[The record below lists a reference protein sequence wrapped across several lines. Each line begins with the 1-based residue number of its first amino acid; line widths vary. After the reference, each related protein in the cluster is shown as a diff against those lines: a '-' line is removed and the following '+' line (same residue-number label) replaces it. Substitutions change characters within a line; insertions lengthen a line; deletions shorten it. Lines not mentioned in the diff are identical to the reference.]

1 MEETGRNKTKMAL
14 DFFAGCLGGCAGTLV
29 GHPFD
34 TIKVHLQTQ
43 DHRNPKYKGNWDC
56 LRKIVATE
64 SITGLYRGMSSP
76 IIGVSLINAVIF
88 GVYGETQ
95 RHIPDPNSLTSCFI
109 SGAIAGFAQSPICS
123 LIELAKTRM
132 QLSSSTG
139 RPFRGPFQ
147 FFIYTYRHEGL
158 RGLFRGL
165 GCTFMREIPSFGLYF
180 LTYETLM
187 RNLDN
192 KPVPTFYILL
202 AGGLAGTC
210 SWVTTY
216 PIDVI
221 KSRIQANGN
230 RYAGIYDC
238 LRQSVRKEGYAFLYK
253 GISSTVLRAFP
264 MNAVTFTVVNWTF
277 KLLGE
282 DEKKKSKTTESIGE
296 ISEPCEILLEKWN
309 NFLTSA
315 SRSMVIHRLPY
326 STLSLTSMNEPK
338 LEWGVRNRRMK
349 EGGKS
354 GEWGDRGNR
363 EEENENLKM
372 FREVRREEKKLKI

>member
-354 GEWGDRGNR
+354 GEKSEAKRS
-363 EEENENLKM
+363 
-372 FREVRREEKKLKI
+372 

>member
-1 MEETGRNKTKMAL
+1 MAL

-147 FFIYTYRHEGL
+147 FFHIHVQTRRIAWSIQRTWLHIYERDSKLWPIFSH
-158 RGLFRGL
+158 
-165 GCTFMREIPSFGLYF
+165 I
-180 LTYETLM
+180 
-187 RNLDN
+187 RNFN
-192 KPVPTFYILL
+192 EKP
-202 AGGLAGTC
+202 
-210 SWVTTY
+210 
-216 PIDVI
+216 
-221 KSRIQANGN
+221 R
-230 RYAGIYDC
+230 
-238 LRQSVRKEGYAFLYK
+238 
-253 GISSTVLRAFP
+253 
-264 MNAVTFTVVNWTF
+264 
-277 KLLGE
+277 
-282 DEKKKSKTTESIGE
+282 
-296 ISEPCEILLEKWN
+296 
-309 NFLTSA
+309 
-315 SRSMVIHRLPY
+315 
-326 STLSLTSMNEPK
+326 
-338 LEWGVRNRRMK
+338 
-349 EGGKS
+349 
-354 GEWGDRGNR
+354 
-363 EEENENLKM
+363 
-372 FREVRREEKKLKI
+372 

>member
-1 MEETGRNKTKMAL
+1 MSQIA
-14 DFFAGCLGGCAGTLV
+14 
-29 GHPFD
+29 
-34 TIKVHLQTQ
+34 
-43 DHRNPKYKGNWDC
+43 
-56 LRKIVATE
+56 
-64 SITGLYRGMSSP
+64 GLYRGMSSP

-139 RPFRGPFQ
+139 RPFKGPMQ
-147 FFIYTYRHEGL
+147 FYLHTYRHERL
-158 RGLFRGL
+158 RGLFKGL

-180 LTYETLM
+180 LTYEALM

-192 KPVPTFYILL
+192 KPVPTIYILL

-230 RYAGIYDC
+230 LYAGMYDC
-238 LRQSVRKEGYAFLYK
+238 LRQSVRKEGYTFLYK

-277 KLLGE
+277 KLFGE
-282 DEKKKSKTTESIGE
+282 NEKKKSKTTESIGE

-309 NFLTSA
+309 SFLTSA

-326 STLSLTSMNEPK
+326 STLSLTSMNESK
-338 LEWGVRNRRMK
+338 LEWGVYNNRRMK
-349 EGGKS
+349 DGGKS
-354 GEWGDRGNR
+354 GERGDRGNKER
-363 EEENENLKM
+363 EIEKPKM
-372 FREVRREEKKLKI
+372 SRERYPEKCDEKRS

>member
-296 ISEPCEILLEKWN
+296 ISVPCEILLEKWN

>member
-1 MEETGRNKTKMAL
+1 MAL

-56 LRKIVATE
+56 LRKIIANE
-64 SITGLYRGMSSP
+64 SIAGVYRGMSSP

-95 RHIPDPNSLTSCFI
+95 RHIPNPNSLTSCFI

-139 RPFRGPFQ
+139 RPFRGPLQ
-147 FFIYTYRHEGL
+147 FYMYTYKHEGL
-158 RGLFRGL
+158 RGLFKGL
-165 GCTFMREIPSFGLYF
+165 NCTFMREIPSFGLYF

-192 KPVPTFYILL
+192 KPVPTIYILL

-238 LRQSVRKEGYAFLYK
+238 FRQSVRKEGYSVLYK

-277 KLLGE
+277 KLFGE
-282 DEKKKSKTTESIGE
+282 DEKKKSKTTESIGDYDG
-296 ISEPCEILLEKWN
+296 
-309 NFLTSA
+309 
-315 SRSMVIHRLPY
+315 SMVVIF
-326 STLSLTSMNEPK
+326 SINITC
-338 LEWGVRNRRMK
+338 
-349 EGGKS
+349 
-354 GEWGDRGNR
+354 
-363 EEENENLKM
+363 
-372 FREVRREEKKLKI
+372 